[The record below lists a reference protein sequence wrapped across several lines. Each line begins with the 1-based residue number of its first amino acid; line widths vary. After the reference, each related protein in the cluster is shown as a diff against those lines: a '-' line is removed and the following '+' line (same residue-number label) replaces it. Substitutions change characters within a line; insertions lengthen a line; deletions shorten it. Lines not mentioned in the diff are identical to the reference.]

1 MYVCTSVQCP
11 NNLEACILEFVSLQ
25 IYVYKCQVTALM
37 GHHTILSPLLFQ
49 PSLISLSLLL
59 LWVDAGAPTVWVPV
73 QSFQRTVKSMEKQ
86 MVCKFEQANISLGH
100 CTIHST
106 LDWDI

>member
-1 MYVCTSVQCP
+1 MR
-11 NNLEACILEFVSLQ
+11 
-25 IYVYKCQVTALM
+25 
-37 GHHTILSPLLFQ
+37 HHTILCPLLFQ
-49 PSLISLSLLL
+49 PSIISQSLLL

-73 QSFQRTVKSMEKQ
+73 QIKYGKTDG
-86 MVCKFEQANISLGH
+86 KFEQANISVIGLAH